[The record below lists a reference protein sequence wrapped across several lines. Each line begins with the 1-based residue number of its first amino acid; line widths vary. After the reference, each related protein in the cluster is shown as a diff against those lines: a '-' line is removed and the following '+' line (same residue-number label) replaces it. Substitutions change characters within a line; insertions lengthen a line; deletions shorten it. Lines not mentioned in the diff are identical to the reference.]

1 MNFVYHNNA
10 IYVHGFPRGEKY
22 TNIERNPKCGFEVDK
37 ELAFLPSYFFEPTT
51 DASQTDT
58 LYVSV
63 VIKGTAE
70 PVTDVKEKTNVL
82 NAFME
87 KNQTEGGYEK
97 LIPTMATVRGV
108 RLLKII
114 PNVMTGKYKLGKYWN
129 EKEKLRIATRLVER
143 SVKMPKQTL
152 NLLNIAGLEQLDDES
167 TKNLAWLHAIE
178 LVKMMGY
185 ENTAKYPDVLLS
197 LIEDVDW

>member
-1 MNFVYHNNA
+1 MNFGEKSKIKSKEKIIEFLHSERIGRISTIDEDGFAFITPMNFVYHNNA

-87 KNQTEGGYEK
+87 
-97 LIPTMATVRGV
+97 M
-108 RLLKII
+108 
-114 PNVMTGKYKLGKYWN
+114 
-129 EKEKLRIATRLVER
+129 
-143 SVKMPKQTL
+143 
-152 NLLNIAGLEQLDDES
+152 
-167 TKNLAWLHAIE
+167 
-178 LVKMMGY
+178 
-185 ENTAKYPDVLLS
+185 
-197 LIEDVDW
+197 